1 MPELPEVEITRRGI
15 LSRIKGRTSTG
26 ALVREARFRKPAPKN
41 LSNLIQGQELLDI
54 ERRGKYLIWRFE
66 HGSIVSHLGMSGV
79 MRVVNPLETPPVKH
93 DHIDL
98 NFGDLTVR
106 YHDPRR
112 FGFLVW
118 LDESENP
125 YEMAEIR
132 KLGPEPFSDDF
143 NAKDLFASL
152 SKVSVPIKEAL
163 LSGKHVVGVGN
174 IYCSESLFKAGINPF
189 VPANLL
195 SKRRLEKLVN
205 AVREV
210 LEISLQEG
218 GSTLRDFVS
227 AEGEKGY
234 FTLSACVYGRE
245 GEPCVK
251 CGRPIKRAVQAGR
264 ATYYCSL
271 CQRMTRGAAQK

>member
-174 IYCSESLFKAGINPF
+174 IYPF

-195 SKRRLEKLVN
+195 SKKRLEKLVN

>member
-112 FGFLVW
+112 FGFLVFTARNRF
-118 LDESENP
+118 LKPGS
-125 YEMAEIR
+125 IR
-132 KLGPEPFSDDF
+132 LYPQIFFQRS
-143 NAKDLFASL
+143 ASK
-152 SKVSVPIKEAL
+152 SS
-163 LSGKHVVGVGN
+163 
-174 IYCSESLFKAGINPF
+174 
-189 VPANLL
+189 
-195 SKRRLEKLVN
+195 
-205 AVREV
+205 
-210 LEISLQEG
+210 
-218 GSTLRDFVS
+218 
-227 AEGEKGY
+227 
-234 FTLSACVYGRE
+234 
-245 GEPCVK
+245 
-251 CGRPIKRAVQAGR
+251 
-264 ATYYCSL
+264 
-271 CQRMTRGAAQK
+271 